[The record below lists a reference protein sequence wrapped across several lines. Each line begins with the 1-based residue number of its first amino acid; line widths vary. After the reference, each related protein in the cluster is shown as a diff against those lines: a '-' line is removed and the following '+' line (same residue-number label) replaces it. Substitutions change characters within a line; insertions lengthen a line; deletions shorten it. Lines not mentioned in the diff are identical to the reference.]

1 LGFEP
6 CLRAKPALYPG
17 FVLTHLCICRGLR
30 TTTADPQAIAMACY
44 ALIGRATTTI
54 PWRRLERETRLELAT
69 PTLARS
75 GSNSEYERTGKRSR
89 DAYFPAGS
97 MLFDA
102 ELTAVEVKPRR
113 PVGGRVRAHSC
124 VPT

>member
-1 LGFEP
+1 V
-6 CLRAKPALYPG
+6 RAGALAEDADRNSG
-17 FVLTHLCICRGLR
+17 GLE
-30 TTTADPQAIAMACY
+30 TSD
-44 ALIGRATTTI
+44 
-54 PWRRLERETRLELAT
+54 LERETRLELAT
-69 PTLARS
+69 PTMARS

-102 ELTAVEVKPRR
+102 ELAAVEVKPRR

>member
-1 LGFEP
+1 MRTRNVRPGAGDEARTRDPYLG
-6 CLRAKPALYPG
+6 K
-17 FVLTHLCICRGLR
+17 V
-30 TTTADPQAIAMACY
+30 
-44 ALIGRATTTI
+44 
-54 PWRRLERETRLELAT
+54 
-69 PTLARS
+69 

-113 PVGGRVRAHSC
+113 PVGDRVRAHSC
-124 VPT
+124 ELGDVTWRRATALNLGCPVSALLRRLRSQSPRFTTSPLPALELIALPVSPL